1 MIEPV
6 CSVSAQTIWLLQFTR
21 KFCCVHSDG
30 WQLNELVGDR
40 SIPIRYKNRPIRN
53 RLCANVV
60 AIVVCMVLLLHG
72 VAHTSTVWSPTVA
85 HFMYQRQIYTF
96 IPYSADRSWMAT
108 GHPTPDTTALHGILC
123 VVSNTR
129 NHQLSCFDSETWHH
143 FQSRTTKFLP
153 TFDSFYLSIAMAT
166 NGKCSVVFV
175 FQPFLISTALRNK
188 LCVFC
193 STNIL
198 KLDGQTKFCILQK

>member
-96 IPYSADRSWMAT
+96 IPCSADRSWMAT

-143 FQSRTTKFLP
+143 FQSRTKISSHIW
-153 TFDSFYLSIAMAT
+153 FDLFIHCH
-166 NGKCSVVFV
+166 G
-175 FQPFLISTALRNK
+175 NK
-188 LCVFC
+188 WKMFC
-193 STNIL
+193 SFCVSTISHIYS
-198 KLDGQTKFCILQK
+198 TKK